1 MLFNSSW
8 RSSFDWIEQNKEIAI
23 SFAIA
28 QRVKPGR
35 RFKKL
40 KIVFNT
46 VNEFVVEVLGMSRYG
61 VLKAFC
67 KLDLSA
73 HLDGAISC
81 WK

>member
-1 MLFNSSW
+1 MFLEKIILMKLNE
-8 RSSFDWIEQNKEIAI
+8 RKEIII
-23 SFAIA
+23 SISIIRRASPC
-28 QRVKPGR
+28 K

-46 VNEFVVEVLGMSRYG
+46 VNEFVAEVEVLGMSRYS

-81 WK
+81 